1 MFDLAHVPP
10 ALHLAANRYWEQFEQ
25 NRQKQALSE
34 LQTLLANWINATE
47 FDLQLTRAFAAS
59 EFIAKTCAIHPA
71 FLIELVQAGVLFSPM
86 DDDAL
91 VAFDAAIAACKTDL
105 ELDKTLRQFRNKA
118 MIRIIWRDLN
128 RSAPMRDITGELSRF
143 ADAAI
148 QLTANYHYREL
159 EKAYGAPIGSES
171 GIAQPLLVL
180 GMGKLGARELNVSSD
195 IDLIFTFPESGSTSF
210 PSGAAAHESRIL
222 SNQEFFTKL
231 GQKLINSLDKVTAD
245 GFVFRV
251 DMRLRPNGQSG
262 PLVLNFAGME
272 DYYQTQGRDWE
283 RYAMIKARTVA
294 AAQGSI
300 NIDDYIKSEKKYLR
314 TMLQPF
320 TYRQYIDFSAI
331 ESLREMKGLI
341 ARQVQRKGMNLDVK
355 LGEGGIREVEF
366 VVQVFQLIRGGRE
379 ARLRQRQVL
388 KLLPIL
394 EEENYLPKG
403 AGSALA
409 EAYEFLRN
417 TEHAIQGYQDRQ
429 TQALPTDELGQL
441 RLAWAM
447 GFENWE
453 AFFKV
458 LTNYR
463 NRVNHE
469 FKAVI
474 ADPQSKQ
481 GEEGKETVNT
491 DVLQVWRSL
500 WDASIQSGAI
510 SAEDAQQLLNGQQL
524 ENPED
529 LLKLLHDLR
538 ENRSVVNMQASSRS
552 RLDDFVPR
560 LLMMICEHAERGEL
574 MIPFVDTFKRIVP
587 LVESIARRSAY
598 LVLLIENPI
607 ALHQLVKLCAAS
619 PMIAEQLARYPALLD
634 ELLTPVNLYFS
645 PDDDH
650 ERIKTNLRDD
660 LRREVLRL
668 EWEDLEGHMEVLR
681 YFRAAHGLRVAAGE
695 VSGTLPLMKVSDYLT
710 FIAEVIL
717 EHVLQLSWEHLVAR
731 HGRPQRAEGG
741 AVSGVGL
748 SPDFIVVGYGKLGGI
763 ELGHGSD
770 LDLVFIHNADASLS
784 TEGLA
789 DGKGAIDNL
798 TFYARLG
805 QRIIFILNTQT
816 AAGKLYEVDMR
827 LRPSGNSGMLVSTL
841 SAFERYQKK
850 EAWTWE
856 HQALVRARV
865 VAGSTEL
872 AEKFDQVRLAILHQQ
887 RDLPKLR
894 QEVSDMRHKMR
905 DQLGSEA
912 KSKREYTALF
922 NLKQDAGGIVDIE
935 FMVQYAALAWAYQA
949 PKIVQYT
956 DNIRILGSL
965 EEAGLLDA
973 TSVAQLIA
981 AYKAYRSTGHRLA
994 LQQQE
999 AVLAGEGLFEVE
1011 REQVSQ
1017 LWHRLIEI
1025 EQTS

>member
-1 MFDLAHVPP
+1 MFDLANVPEP
-10 ALHLAANRYWEQFEQ
+10 LHLQAQRYWEQFEQ
-25 NRQKQALSE
+25 NRIKQELPALD
-34 LQTLLANWINATE
+34 TLLADRIDAAT
-47 FDLQLTRAFAAS
+47 FDSQLTRAFAAS

-71 FLIELVQAGVLFSPM
+71 FLIELVQSGVLFEPM

-91 VAFDAAIAACKTDL
+91 APFEAAISASNNDM

-128 RSAPMRDITGELSRF
+128 RCAPMRDITAELSRF

-148 QLTANYHYREL
+148 QFTANYHYRQL
-159 EKAYGAPIGSES
+159 EKMYGLPMGRDS
-171 GIAQPLLVL
+171 GFPQPLLVL

-195 IDLIFTFPESGSTSF
+195 IDLIFTYPESGNTN
-210 PSGAAAHESRIL
+210 HESRVL

-231 GQKLINSLDKVTAD
+231 GQKLINSLDKMTAD

-251 DMRLRPNGQSG
+251 DMRLRPHGQSG
-262 PLVLNFAGME
+262 ALVLNFAGME

-294 AAQGSI
+294 AAVGSVQS
-300 NIDDYIKSEKKYLR
+300 DDYIKNEKKYLR
-314 TMLQPF
+314 TMLRPF

-366 VVQVFQLIRGGRE
+366 VVQVFQLIRGGRDVH
-379 ARLRQRQVL
+379 LRKRQVMV
-388 KLLPIL
+388 LLPIL
-394 EEENYLPKG
+394 EQENYLPAG
-403 AGSALA
+403 AGTALS

-447 GFENWE
+447 GFENWD
-453 AFFKV
+453 AFITV
-458 LTNYR
+458 LNNYR
-463 NRVNHE
+463 QRVNHE

-474 ADPQSKQ
+474 ADPENKEEVDSAALDIWQ
-481 GEEGKETVNT
+481 GMWE
-491 DVLQVWRSL
+491 
-500 WDASIQSGAI
+500 ASMQSGAI
-510 SAEDAQQLLNGQQL
+510 SAEDAKILLKGEQL

-529 LLKLLHDLR
+529 LLKLMHDLR
-538 ENRSVVNMQASSRS
+538 ENRSIVNMQASSRS

-560 LLMMICEHAERGEL
+560 LLLMISEQAEQGEL
-574 MIPFVDTFKRIVP
+574 MISFAETFKRIMP

-607 ALHQLVKLCAAS
+607 ALHQLVRLCAAS
-619 PMIAEQLARYPALLD
+619 PMIAEQVAKYPALLD
-634 ELLTPVNLYFS
+634 ELLTPVNLYFT

-650 ERIKTNLRDD
+650 ERIKASLRNQ
-660 LRREVLRL
+660 LREEVSRL
-668 EWEDLEGHMEVLR
+668 EWDDLEGHMEVLR
-681 YFRAAHGLRVAAGE
+681 YFRSANGLRVAASE
-695 VSGTLPLMKVSDYLT
+695 VTENLPLMKVSDYLT
-710 FIAEVIL
+710 FIAEAIL
-717 EHVLQLSWEHLVAR
+717 EHVLQLAWEHMVAK
-731 HGRPQRAEGG
+731 HGRPLRADGSVETEPNF
-741 AVSGVGL
+741 V
-748 SPDFIVVGYGKLGGI
+748 IVGYGKLGGI

-770 LDLVFIHNADASLS
+770 LDLVFIHNADTSLS
-784 TEGLA
+784 TEGLGE
-789 DGKGAIDNL
+789 GKGSIDNL

-816 AAGKLYEVDMR
+816 ASGKIYEVDMR
-827 LRPSGNSGMLVSTL
+827 LRPSGNSGMLVATL
-841 SAFERYQKK
+841 TAFERYQQK

-865 VAGSTEL
+865 VAGSVEL
-872 AEKFDQVRLAILHQQ
+872 AARFDEVRMAILRQQ
-887 RDLPKLR
+887 RDLAKLR
-894 QEVSDMRHKMR
+894 QDVSEMRHKMR
-905 DQLGSEA
+905 DQLGSEG
-912 KSKREYTALF
+912 KSKRENAPLF

-949 PKIVQYT
+949 PEIVQYT

-981 AYKAYRSTGHRLA
+981 AYKAYRSIGHRLA

-999 AVLAGEGLFEVE
+999 AVLAGEHLFDVE

-1017 LWHRLIEI
+1017 IWHQLIE
-1025 EQTS
+1025 SN

>member
-1 MFDLAHVPP
+1 MFDLSHVPSV
-10 ALHLAANRYWEQFEQ
+10 LHLAANRYWEQFEE
-25 NRQKQALSE
+25 NRQKQALPE
-34 LQTLLANWINATE
+34 LQTLLADRISVSE
-47 FDLQLTRAFAAS
+47 FDAQLTRAFAAS
-59 EFIAKTCAIHPA
+59 EFIAKTCAIHPS
-71 FLIELVQAGVLFSPM
+71 FLIELVQTGVLFSPM
-86 DDDAL
+86 GEDAL
-91 VAFDAAIAACKTDL
+91 VSFDAAIAACKTDL

-128 RSAPMRDITGELSRF
+128 RCAPMRDITAELSRF

-159 EKAYGAPIGSES
+159 EKMYGAPIGRES

-195 IDLIFTFPESGSTSF
+195 IDLIFTFPESGSTN
-210 PSGAAAHESRIL
+210 HESRVL

-294 AAQGSI
+294 AALGSI
-300 NIDDYIKSEKKYLR
+300 NIDEYIKGERKYLR

-366 VVQVFQLIRGGRE
+366 VVQVFQLIRGGRD

-394 EEENYLPKG
+394 EEENYLPVG

-481 GEEGKETVNT
+481 GEEGKETVNA

-510 SAEDAQQLLNGQQL
+510 SAEDAQQLLNGQPL
-524 ENPED
+524 ENPEA
-529 LLKLLHDLR
+529 LLKLLHELR

-552 RLDDFVPR
+552 RLDEFVPR

-619 PMIAEQLARYPALLD
+619 PMIAEQLAKYPALLD

-741 AVSGVGL
+741 LDL
-748 SPDFIVVGYGKLGGI
+748 SPDFIVVGYGKMGGI

-770 LDLVFIHNADASLS
+770 LDLVFIHNADSSLS
-784 TEGLA
+784 TEGLV

-841 SAFERYQKK
+841 SAFERYQQK

-865 VAGSTEL
+865 VAGSVEL
-872 AEKFDQVRLAILHQQ
+872 AEKFDQVRMAILHQQ

-912 KSKREYTALF
+912 KSKRENTPLF

-999 AVLAGEGLFEVE
+999 AVLAGEGVFEVE
-1011 REQVSQ
+1011 REQVSHI
-1017 LWHRLIEI
+1017 WHQLIEI
-1025 EQTS
+1025 E

>member
-1 MFDLAHVPP
+1 MFDLAQVPQ
-10 ALHLAANRYWEQFEQ
+10 ALHVSAARFWAQFEENRIKQ
-25 NRQKQALSE
+25 NLPE
-34 LQTLLANWINATE
+34 LFSVLADKMDAYT
-47 FDLQLTRAFAAS
+47 FGHQLTRAFAAS
-59 EFIAKTCAIHPA
+59 EFIAKTCAINPS
-71 FLIELVQAGVLFSPM
+71 FLIELVQSGALFEPM
-86 DDDAL
+86 GEDAL
-91 VAFDAAIAACKTDL
+91 VPFGLAINACNTDV

-128 RSAPMRDITGELSRF
+128 RCAPMRDITAELSRF

-148 QLTANYHYREL
+148 QFTANYHYRQL
-159 EKAYGAPIGSES
+159 EKMYGAPIGRES
-171 GIAQPLLVL
+171 GQPQPLLVL

-195 IDLIFTFPESGSTSF
+195 IDLIFTFPESGNTN
-210 PSGAAAHESRIL
+210 HESRVL

-251 DMRLRPNGQSG
+251 DMRLRPHGQSG
-262 PLVLNFAGME
+262 ALVLNFAGME

-294 AAQGSI
+294 AAVGTCFSE
-300 NIDDYIKSEKKYLR
+300 DYIKAEKKYLR
-314 TMLQPF
+314 TMLRPF

-331 ESLREMKGLI
+331 ESLREMKALI

-366 VVQVFQLIRGGRE
+366 VVQVFQLIRGGRD
-379 ARLRQRQVL
+379 ARLRKRQVMV
-388 KLLPIL
+388 LLPIL
-394 EEENYLPKG
+394 EQEHYLPAG
-403 AGSALA
+403 AGAALS

-429 TQALPTDELGQL
+429 TQALPTDEIGQL

-447 GFENWE
+447 GFESWDV
-453 AFFKV
+453 FFAA
-458 LTNYR
+458 LNNYR
-463 NRVNHE
+463 NRVNQE

-474 ADPQSKQ
+474 ADP
-481 GEEGKETVNT
+481 ENRETVNIT
-491 DVLQVWRSL
+491 ALDIWRGM
-500 WDASIQSGAI
+500 WDASVQSGTM
-510 SAEDAQQLLNGQQL
+510 SAEDAKALLQGEQL
-524 ENPED
+524 ENPEE

-560 LLMMICEHAERGEL
+560 LLLMLSEHAERGEL
-574 MIPFVDTFKRIVP
+574 MISFTDTLKRILP
-587 LVESIARRSAY
+587 LVESVVRRSAY

-619 PMIAEQLARYPALLD
+619 TMIAEQVAKYPALLD
-634 ELLTPVNLYFS
+634 ELLTPVNLYFTA
-645 PDDDH
+645 DDDH
-650 ERIKTNLRDD
+650 QKIKANLQDE

-668 EWEDLEGHMEVLR
+668 EWDDLEGHMEVLR
-681 YFRAAHGLRVAAGE
+681 YFRSAHALRVAAGE
-695 VSGTLPLMKVSDYLT
+695 VSETLPLMKVSDYLT

-717 EHVLQLSWEHLVAR
+717 EHVLRLSWEHMIAK
-731 HGRPQRAEGG
+731 HGRPLREDGT
-741 AVSGVGL
+741 VELEPNFV
-748 SPDFIVVGYGKLGGI
+748 IVGYGKLGGI

-770 LDLVFIHNADASLS
+770 LDLVFIHNADTALS

-789 DGKGAIDNL
+789 DGKGSIDNL

-816 AAGKLYEVDMR
+816 TSGKLYEVDMR

-841 SAFERYQKK
+841 SAFERYQMK

-865 VAGSTEL
+865 VAGSPEL
-872 AEKFDQVRLAILHQQ
+872 AVRFDEVRLAVLHQE
-887 RDLPKLR
+887 RDLPMLR
-894 QEVSDMRHKMR
+894 QEVRDMRLKMR

-912 KSKREYTALF
+912 KSKRENTPLF

-935 FMVQYAALAWAYQA
+935 FMVQYAALAWAHQA

-981 AYKAYRSTGHRLA
+981 AYKAYRSIGHRLA

-999 AVLAGEGLFEVE
+999 AVLAGEHLFDVE
-1011 REQVSQ
+1011 REQVSHIWRQ
-1017 LWHRLIEI
+1017 LINVDSDS
-1025 EQTS
+1025 QQ

>member
-1 MFDLAHVPP
+1 MFDLTHVPP
-10 ALHLAANRYWEQFEQ
+10 ALHLSAQRYWVQFEE
-25 NRQKQALSE
+25 NRIKQGLPALEAVLSDHIDS
-34 LQTLLANWINATE
+34 ASFNV
-47 FDLQLTRAFAAS
+47 QLTRSFAAS
-59 EFIAKTCAIHPA
+59 EFIGKTCAIHPA
-71 FLIELVQAGVLFSPM
+71 FLIELVQSGSLFEAM
-86 DDDAL
+86 GDTAL
-91 VAFDAAIAACKTDL
+91 LPFEEAINACNSET

-128 RSAPMRDITGELSRF
+128 RSANMQTITAELSRF

-148 QLTANYHYREL
+148 QFTANYHYRQL
-159 EKAYGAPIGSES
+159 EKMYGAPIGNES
-171 GIAQPLLVL
+171 GVAQPLLVL

-195 IDLIFTFPESGSTSF
+195 IDLIFTYPESGSTN
-210 PSGAAAHESRIL
+210 HESRVL

-251 DMRLRPNGQSG
+251 DMRLRPHGQSG
-262 PLVLNFAGME
+262 ALVLNFAGME

-294 AAQGSI
+294 AAQGSGKQGTA
-300 NIDDYIKSEKKYLR
+300 NIDDYIKSERKYLR
-314 TMLQPF
+314 TMLRPF

-366 VVQVFQLIRGGRE
+366 VVQVFQLIRGGRD

-394 EEENYLPKG
+394 EEENYLPAG

-447 GFENWE
+447 GFEHWA
-453 AFFKV
+453 AFSAV
-458 LTNYR
+458 LNNYR
-463 NRVNHE
+463 QRVNHE

-474 ADPQSKQ
+474 ADPENKEQVDATALDVWQ
-481 GEEGKETVNT
+481 GIWE
-491 DVLQVWRSL
+491 
-500 WDASIQSGAI
+500 ASIHSGVI
-510 SAEDAQQLLNGQQL
+510 SADDAKILLRGQQL
-524 ENPED
+524 DSPEE
-529 LLKLLHDLR
+529 LLKLLHELR
-538 ENRSVVNMQASSRS
+538 GNRSVINMQASSRS
-552 RLDDFVPR
+552 RLDDFLPR
-560 LLMMICEHAERGEL
+560 LLMMICEHAEQGEL
-574 MIPFVDTFKRIVP
+574 MISFAETFKRIVP
-587 LVESIARRSAY
+587 LIESIARRSAY
-598 LVLLIENPI
+598 LVLLVENPI

-619 PMIAEQLARYPALLD
+619 PMIAEQLAKYPALLD

-710 FIAEVIL
+710 FIAEAIL
-717 EHVLQLSWEHLVAR
+717 DHVLQLAWEHLVAR
-731 HGRPQRAEGG
+731 HGRPQRLDGS
-741 AVSGVGL
+741 VDT
-748 SPDFIVVGYGKLGGI
+748 SPDFIVVGYGKFGGI

-770 LDLVFIHNADASLS
+770 LDLVFIHNADTSLS

-805 QRIIFILNTQT
+805 QRIIFILTTQT

-841 SAFERYQKK
+841 SAFERYQQK

-865 VAGSTEL
+865 VSGSTEL
-872 AEKFDQVRLAILHQQ
+872 AQKFDQVRLAILHQQ
-887 RDLPKLR
+887 RDLAKLR
-894 QEVSDMRHKMR
+894 QDVSEMRHKMR

-912 KSKREYTALF
+912 KSKRENTALF

-981 AYKAYRSTGHRLA
+981 AYKAYRSIGHRLA
-994 LQQQE
+994 LQHQE
-999 AVLAGEGLFEVE
+999 AVLAGENLFEVE
-1011 REQVSQ
+1011 REQVSHIWHQ
-1017 LWHRLIEI
+1017 LIDI
-1025 EQTS
+1025 DKAS

>member
-1 MFDLAHVPP
+1 MFDLSHVPS
-10 ALHLAANRYWEQFEQ
+10 ALHLAANRYWEQFEE
-25 NRQKQALSE
+25 NRQKQALPE
-34 LQTLLANWINATE
+34 LETLLAARISVGE
-47 FDLQLTRAFAAS
+47 FDLQLARAFAAS
-59 EFIAKTCAIHPA
+59 EFIARTCAINPS
-71 FLIELVQAGVLFSPM
+71 FLIELVQTGVLFSPM
-86 DDDAL
+86 GDDAL
-91 VAFDAAIAACKTDL
+91 ASFEAAIIACKSDL
-105 ELDKTLRQFRNKA
+105 ELDKTLRRFRNKA

-128 RSAPMRDITGELSRF
+128 RAAPMRDITGELSRF

-159 EKAYGAPIGSES
+159 EKMYGAPIGRES

-195 IDLIFTFPESGSTSF
+195 IDLIFTFPESGSTN
-210 PSGAAAHESRIL
+210 HESRVL

-294 AAQGSI
+294 AAVGSV
-300 NIDDYIKSEKKYLR
+300 NNQDYIKVERKYLR

-394 EEENYLPKG
+394 EEENYLPAG

-429 TQALPTDELGQL
+429 TQALPTDELSQL

-453 AFFKV
+453 AFFNV

-474 ADPQSKQ
+474 ADP
-481 GEEGKETVNT
+481 ENKEVVDS
-491 DVLQVWRSL
+491 DVLQVWRGL

-510 SAEDAQQLLNGQQL
+510 SAEDAQQLLNGQPL
-524 ENPED
+524 ESPEA
-529 LLKLLHDLR
+529 LLKLLHELR

-574 MIPFVDTFKRIVP
+574 MISFVDTFKRIVP

-607 ALHQLVKLCAAS
+607 ALHQLVKLFAAS
-619 PMIAEQLARYPALLD
+619 PMIAEQLAKYPALLD

-741 AVSGVGL
+741 PDL

-770 LDLVFIHNADASLS
+770 LDLVFIHNADSSLS
-784 TEGLA
+784 TEGLV
-789 DGKGAIDNL
+789 DSKGAIDNL

-841 SAFERYQKK
+841 SAFERYQQK

-865 VAGSTEL
+865 VAGAVDL

-912 KSKREYTALF
+912 KSKRENTRLF

-999 AVLAGEGLFEVE
+999 AVLAGEGVFEVE
-1011 REQVSQ
+1011 REQVSHI
-1017 LWHRLIEI
+1017 WHQLIEI
-1025 EQTS
+1025 E

>member
-10 ALHLAANRYWEQFEQ
+10 ALHLAASRYWEQFEE
-25 NRQKQALSE
+25 NRQKQALPE
-34 LQTLLANWINATE
+34 LQTLLADRISVVE
-47 FDLQLTRAFAAS
+47 FDTQLTRAFAAS
-59 EFIAKTCAIHPA
+59 EFIAKTCAIHPS
-71 FLIELVQAGVLFSPM
+71 FLIELVQTGVLFAPM
-86 DDDAL
+86 GDDAL
-91 VAFDAAIAACKTDL
+91 AAFETAIAACKNDL

-128 RSAPMRDITGELSRF
+128 RCAPMRDITGELSRF

-159 EKAYGAPIGSES
+159 EKMYGTPIGNES
-171 GIAQPLLVL
+171 GVAQSLLVL

-210 PSGAAAHESRIL
+210 PAGAAAHESRVL

-231 GQKLINSLDKVTAD
+231 GQKLISSLDKVTAD

-294 AAQGSI
+294 AAVGAVQYGSGQ
-300 NIDDYIKSEKKYLR
+300 NDDYIKSEKKYLR

-453 AFFKV
+453 AFFAV
-458 LTNYR
+458 LTTYR
-463 NRVNHE
+463 KRVNHE

-474 ADPQSKQ
+474 AEPDN
-481 GEEGKETVNT
+481 KEVVAS
-491 DVLQVWRSL
+491 DVLQVWRGL
-500 WDASIQSGAI
+500 WEASIQSGAI
-510 SAEDAQQLLNGQQL
+510 SAEDAQQLLNSQQL

-598 LVLLIENPI
+598 LVLLVENPI

-619 PMIAEQLARYPALLD
+619 PMIAEQLAKYPALLD

-717 EHVLQLSWEHLVAR
+717 EHVLQLSWEHLVVR
-731 HGRPQRAEGG
+731 HGRPQRAEG
-741 AVSGVGL
+741 SPDL
-748 SPDFIVVGYGKLGGI
+748 SPDFVVVGYGKLGGI

-841 SAFERYQKK
+841 SAFERYQQK

-865 VAGSTEL
+865 VAGSPDL

-887 RDLPKLR
+887 RDLRKLR

-905 DQLGSEA
+905 DQLGSET
-912 KSKREYTALF
+912 KSKRENTPLF

-994 LQQQE
+994 LQHQE

-1011 REQVSQ
+1011 REQVSHI
-1017 LWHRLIEI
+1017 WHQLIEI
-1025 EQTS
+1025 EQAS

>member
-1 MFDLAHVPP
+1 MFDLANVPE
-10 ALHLAANRYWEQFEQ
+10 ALHLSANRHWEQFEQ
-25 NRQKQALSE
+25 NRLKQE
-34 LQTLLANWINATE
+34 LPELKSVWPEHISPDE
-47 FDLQLTRAFAAS
+47 FNTQLTRAFSAS

-71 FLIELVQAGVLFSPM
+71 FLIELVQTGVLFSPM
-86 DDDAL
+86 GDDAL
-91 VAFDAAIAACKTDL
+91 APFEAAIAACKTDL

-128 RSAPMRDITGELSRF
+128 RSAPMRDITAELSRF

-159 EKAYGAPIGSES
+159 EKMYGVPIGRES
-171 GIAQPLLVL
+171 GVAQPLLVL

-195 IDLIFTFPESGSTSF
+195 IDLIFTFPESGSTN
-210 PSGAAAHESRIL
+210 HESRVL

-262 PLVLNFAGME
+262 PLVLNFTGME

-300 NIDDYIKSEKKYLR
+300 VIDDYIKAEKKYLR

-366 VVQVFQLIRGGRE
+366 VVQVFQLIRGGRD
-379 ARLRQRQVL
+379 ARLRKRQVL

-394 EEENYLPKG
+394 EEENYLPAG

-447 GFENWE
+447 GFETWD
-453 AFFKV
+453 AFFAV
-458 LTNYR
+458 LNNYR
-463 NRVNHE
+463 QRVNHE
-469 FKAVI
+469 FRAVI
-474 ADPQSKQ
+474 ADP
-481 GEEGKETVNT
+481 ENKETVDS
-491 DVLQVWRSL
+491 DVLQVWRGL
-500 WDASIQSGAI
+500 WDASMQAGAI

-524 ENPED
+524 ENPEA
-529 LLKLLHDLR
+529 LLKLLHELR

-574 MIPFVDTFKRIVP
+574 MIPFVDTFKRIMP

-598 LVLLIENPI
+598 LVLLVENPI

-619 PMIAEQLARYPALLD
+619 PMIAEQLAKHPALLD

-660 LRREVLRL
+660 LRTEVLRL

-681 YFRAAHGLRVAAGE
+681 YFRAAHGLRVAAAE
-695 VSGTLPLMKVSDYLT
+695 VTGNLPLMKVSDYLT

-741 AVSGVGL
+741 VDLA
-748 SPDFIVVGYGKLGGI
+748 PDFIVVGYGKLGGI

-770 LDLVFIHNADASLS
+770 LDLVFIHNADSSLS

-789 DGKGAIDNL
+789 EGKGAIDNL

-841 SAFERYQKK
+841 SAFERYQQK

-865 VAGSTEL
+865 VAGSVDL

-887 RDLPKLR
+887 RDLPRLR

-912 KSKREYTALF
+912 KSKRENTALF

-999 AVLAGEGLFEVE
+999 AILAGEGLFEVE
-1011 REQVSQ
+1011 REQVSRI
-1017 LWHRLIEI
+1017 WHQLIEI
-1025 EQTS
+1025 EPAS